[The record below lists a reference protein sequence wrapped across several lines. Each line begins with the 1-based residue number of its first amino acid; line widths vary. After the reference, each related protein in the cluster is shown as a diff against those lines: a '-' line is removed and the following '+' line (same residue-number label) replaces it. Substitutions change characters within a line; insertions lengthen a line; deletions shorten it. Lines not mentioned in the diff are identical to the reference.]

1 MFIPLKLLAFCKIFT
16 LSLYLSRLHIIVRGF
31 IPLFILFCR
40 LDLRCVRA
48 ISIVHYEPSFS
59 WITCCSFS
67 WPMSPQ
73 EFLEYHL
80 LSRYFSLTYPLDI
93 LASARHIPDQSDS
106 RISLQFSVRYLLIY
120 FQHCLLFLLLGS
132 LWVLWF
138 FSNLIALF

>member
-1 MFIPLKLLAFCKIFT
+1 MNQVSPG
-16 LSLYLSRLHIIVRGF
+16 SLVAVS
-31 IPLFILFCR
+31 
-40 LDLRCVRA
+40 LDNV
-48 ISIVHYEPSFS
+48 
-59 WITCCSFS
+59 
-67 WPMSPQ
+67 PMSPQ

-132 LWVLWF
+132 L
-138 FSNLIALF
+138 